1 MVVFKDQG
9 HQVIGLDATPA
20 FVKMA
25 QQVSG
30 CEVWQQSFLNLKLPP
45 KSFDG
50 IFANASL
57 IHIPRAAMVRV
68 LKDLKRSLV
77 SNGAIV
83 MSMIRGDHEGY
94 SAGLTH
100 NHHIYEYKITL
111 YLY

>member
-1 MVVFKDQG
+1 MVAFKDQG

-57 IHIPRAAMVRV
+57 IHIPRASMVRV
-68 LKDLKRSLV
+68 LKDIKRSLV

-83 MSMIRGDHEGY
+83 MSIDLLQKSNKKDING
-94 SAGLTH
+94 SV
-100 NHHIYEYKITL
+100 
-111 YLY
+111 